1 MVDFRNLLN
10 VKLDDIAPPKAL
22 PAGTYH
28 GSISKFEVGDNNKN
42 KTPYV
47 RIHLNFTQAGADIP
61 AEDLAD
67 IDLSQK
73 KMTRDFFLTPD
84 ARYRLKELIASC
96 GIMTEGRAFDE
107 TLPELVN
114 QPVLIEVTQRLNT
127 EDPAA
132 PPRNDVKSIKGDQG

>member
-28 GSISKFEVGDNNKN
+28 GIIQKFEVGDNNKN

-47 RIHLNFTQAGADIP
+47 RIHVSFTQPGADIIP
-61 AEDLAD
+61 EDLEG
-67 IDLSQK
+67 IDLTQK
-73 KMTRDFFLTPD
+73 RMSRDFFLTPD

-107 TLPELVN
+107 TLPELQN
-114 QPVLIEVTQRLNT
+114 QPVLIEISQRLNN
-127 EDPAA
+127 EDPTA
-132 PPRNDVKSIKGDQG
+132 PPRNDIKSLKGEAA